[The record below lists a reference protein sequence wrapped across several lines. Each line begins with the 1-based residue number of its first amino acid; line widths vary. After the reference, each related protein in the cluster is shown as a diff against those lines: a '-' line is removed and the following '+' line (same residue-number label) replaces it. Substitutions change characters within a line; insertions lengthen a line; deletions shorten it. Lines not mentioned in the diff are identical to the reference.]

1 MLRVPMIFISSF
13 KYPVFNQSKRT
24 LAIVLPGL
32 EPFEQNY
39 VNKQVSIIVNH
50 KYKSADE
57 EKELLKQYINEDSI
71 LRYDTKNNLLLVKR
85 ICSLL
90 EDQRISN
97 PDNIAKCVRAANYVA
112 KSFYTIREVMI
123 C

>member
-71 LRYDTKNNLLLVKR
+71 LRFDTKNNLLLVKR

-97 PDNIAKCVRAANYVA
+97 PDNIAKCVRAANYAA

-123 C
+123 F